1 MRTGIANLPLH
12 YGSAPRWLFDRMK
25 KLAGQIAQI
34 IVWDYG
40 AEEFLLRLSDPFWFQ
55 AFGCVLGFDWH
66 SSGVTTTVGGALKEG
81 LKGLEKDLGIVVAGG
96 KGATSRKTPQH
107 IQNWGDKLCL
117 DSETVSRLIYASRMS
132 AKVDNT
138 AVQDGFQLYHHNLVF
153 TTSGLW
159 VVVQQGM
166 NPSLKSARRYHWL
179 SSSLN
184 DFVEEPHS
192 GIISERKTKTLD
204 LTAQKSRPTR
214 QICVHL
220 IKDNFS
226 ELVKDV
232 GKLSE
237 ENWTEILDLPQDH
250 PVYPEHF
257 NKKRLEKILHQIK
270 EKDPEDFEKL
280 LGITGVGPKTI
291 LALSLIS
298 ELIYGTKPS
307 WKDPARYSFAHGGK
321 DGYPYPVQRETYDQ
335 AIQVLKKAI
344 QKAKITRS
352 EKTQALRS
360 LSYFKD

>member
-1 MRTGIANLPLH
+1 MPLH

-25 KLAGQIAQI
+25 KLASQIVQI

-40 AEEFLLRLSDPFWFQ
+40 PEEFLLRLSDPFWFQ

-66 SSGVTTTVGGALKEG
+66 SSGVTTIVGAVLKEG
-81 LKGLEKDLGIVVAGG
+81 LKGLEKSLGIVIAGG

-107 IQNWGDKLCL
+107 IQTWGEKLCL
-117 DSETVSRLIYASRMS
+117 DSETVSRLIYASKMS
-132 AKVDNT
+132 AKVDSS
-138 AVQDGFQLYHHNLVF
+138 AVQDGFQLYHHNMIF

-179 SSSLN
+179 SSSLS
-184 DFVEEPHS
+184 DFIEEPHS
-192 GIISERKTKTLD
+192 GIISETKTKALD
-204 LTAQKSRPTR
+204 LTAKQSRNTR
-214 QICVHL
+214 QICVGL

-226 ELVKDV
+226 ELIKDV
-232 GKLSE
+232 DKLSQ
-237 ENWTEILDLPQDH
+237 ENWTEVLNLPADH
-250 PVYPEHF
+250 PVCPDNF
-257 NKKRLEKILHQIK
+257 NKKRLEKILNQIK

-280 LGITGVGPKTI
+280 LGITGVGQKTI

-298 ELIYGTKPS
+298 ELIYGAKPS

-335 AIQVLKKAI
+335 SIQILKKAI
-344 QKAKITRS
+344 QKAKLSTS
-352 EKTQALRS
+352 EKTQTLRS

>member
-25 KLAGQIAQI
+25 SLASQITQI

-40 AEEFLLRLSDPFWFQ
+40 AEEFLFRLSDPFWFQ

-81 LKGLEKDLGIVVAGG
+81 LKGMEKDLGIVIAGG

-107 IQNWGDKLCL
+107 IQTWGDKLCL
-117 DSETVSRLIYASRMS
+117 DSETISGLVYASKMS

-138 AVQDGFQLYHHNLVF
+138 AVFDGFQLYHHNLIF

-159 VVVQQGM
+159 AVVQQGM
-166 NPSLKSARRYHWL
+166 NPSSKSARRYHWL

-192 GIISERKTKTLD
+192 GIISERKIKTLD
-204 LTAQKSRPTR
+204 LTAKQSRETR
-214 QICVHL
+214 QICVGL

-226 ELVKDV
+226 ELIKDTN
-232 GKLSE
+232 KLSE
-237 ENWTEILDLPQDH
+237 ENWTEVLNLPKDH
-250 PVYPEHF
+250 PIYPEHF
-257 NKKRLEKILHQIK
+257 NKKRLEKILHRIK
-270 EKDPEDFEKL
+270 EKSPEDFEKL
-280 LGITGVGPKTI
+280 LGIQGVGPKTI

-335 AIQVLKKAI
+335 SIQILKKAI
-344 QKAKITRS
+344 QKTKLSRS
-352 EKTQALRS
+352 EKNQALRS
-360 LSYFKD
+360 LNFLRD